1 MKVITAPTELMFT
14 NMVIIRDKFTP
25 LNEEEDNITKLLY
38 LVMVIGMVRLYIEL
52 GKGHE
57 A

>member
-1 MKVITAPTELMFT
+1 MELMLT
-14 NMVIIRDKFTP
+14 SMEIIIFRDKITP
-25 LNEEEDNITKLLY
+25 LNEEEDNVMSILY
-38 LVMVIGMVRLYIEL
+38 LAMAICMVGFYVEL

>member
-1 MKVITAPTELMFT
+1 MVILNTELMRT
-14 NMVIIRDKFTP
+14 SMEIIIFRDKITP
-25 LNEEEDNITKLLY
+25 LNEEEDNVMSILY
-38 LVMVIGMVRLYIEL
+38 LAMAICMVGLYVEL

>member
-1 MKVITAPTELMFT
+1 MAIMLT
-14 NMVIIRDKFTP
+14 NMAIIIFRDKFTP
-25 LNEEEDNITKLLY
+25 LDEEEDNVMTLLY
-38 LVMVIGMVRLYIEL
+38 LAMAICMVGFYIEL

>member
-1 MKVITAPTELMFT
+1 MA
-14 NMVIIRDKFTP
+14 IIIFRDKFTP
-25 LNEEEDNITKLLY
+25 LNEEEDNIMTLLY
-38 LVMVIGMVRLYIEL
+38 LAMAICMVGLYIEL

>member
-1 MKVITAPTELMFT
+1 MA
-14 NMVIIRDKFTP
+14 IIIFRDKFTP
-25 LNEEEDNITKLLY
+25 LNEEEDNIMTLLY
-38 LVMVIGMVRLYIEL
+38 VAMAICMVGLYVEF

>member
-1 MKVITAPTELMFT
+1 MLT

-25 LNEEEDNITKLLY
+25 LNEEEDNVMPILY
-38 LVMVIGMVRLYIEL
+38 LVMGICMIGFYVEL

>member
-1 MKVITAPTELMFT
+1 ME
-14 NMVIIRDKFTP
+14 IIIFRDKITP
-25 LNEEEDNITKLLY
+25 LNEEEDNVMSILY
-38 LVMVIGMVRLYIEL
+38 IVMAIGMVGLYVEL

>member
-25 LNEEEDNITKLLY
+25 LNEEEDNIMKLLY

>member
-1 MKVITAPTELMFT
+1 MHI
-14 NMVIIRDKFTP
+14 NMEIIIFRDKITP
-25 LNEEEDNITKLLY
+25 LNEEEDNVMSILY
-38 LVMVIGMVRLYIEL
+38 LAMAICMVGFYVEL

>member
-1 MKVITAPTELMFT
+1 MAIMLT
-14 NMVIIRDKFTP
+14 NMAVIIFRDKFTL
-25 LNEEEDNITKLLY
+25 LNEEEDNIMTLLY
-38 LVMVIGMVRLYIEL
+38 LAMAIGMVGLYIEL